1 MKPLNAMKVPVC
13 PASTVPDHGQLP
25 DDCVKDSVAPI
36 PTQHTCCQ
44 DNISDINSDSTED
57 TAEFSRGDSSGHSEA
72 EDKVF
77 SWNPLILS
85 PVLED
90 CGEKTARS
98 PPGPPLDGLSVVLQQ
113 AQET

>member
-1 MKPLNAMKVPVC
+1 VCFFIIQHSVFRNCKVPKSPC
-13 PASTVPDHGQLP
+13 FA
-25 DDCVKDSVAPI
+25 
-36 PTQHTCCQ
+36 
-44 DNISDINSDSTED
+44 
-57 TAEFSRGDSSGHSEA
+57 GDSSGHSEA